1 MGIDGKK
8 AFTDLLETYVSLGES
23 AETIVRQ
30 LKKMSNPDA
39 RRKIV
44 QELRNLDKKCLELLV
59 QMDNLPD

>member
-44 QELRNLDKKCLELLV
+44 QELRNLDKKCLELFV
-59 QMDNLPD
+59 QTDNLPD